1 MSEMVIKLDGVWK
14 IFDSRA
20 EEAVAAASGATAYL
34 VFGLVFFAALRY
46 FQGYYAN
53 MRYEKQYLTWR
64 AEHDNTTVGLKW
76 SRALFG
82 VLLWLAIVPLTLYRF
97 TVGKIAPELEP
108 FTLGFPVA
116 KKEYFS
122 PIANWMEDGF
132 DWLTIHGSGV
142 FDGIVRAIRTVLDGL
157 ETIFVDTPWPVV
169 MTVIIVMAWR
179 LAGPRVAVFTAA
191 SLAYLAFL
199 GMWRPA

>member
-14 IFDSRA
+14 IFGSRA

-122 PIANWMEDGF
+122 PIAN
-132 DWLTIHGSGV
+132 
-142 FDGIVRAIRTVLDGL
+142 
-157 ETIFVDTPWPVV
+157 
-169 MTVIIVMAWR
+169 
-179 LAGPRVAVFTAA
+179 
-191 SLAYLAFL
+191 
-199 GMWRPA
+199 